1 MNKFGDYK
9 KAVDILFGIGGW
21 REIGGYIDENG
32 IRTPA
37 ITISN
42 KMEYQN
48 GNEVYKVT
56 INRKILD
63 KLTEEEGKNDR

>member
-1 MNKFGDYK
+1 MNKFSDYK

-42 KMEYQN
+42 KMEYED
-48 GNEVYKVT
+48 GNEVYQVIINKKVL
-56 INRKILD
+56 K
-63 KLTEEEGKNDR
+63 KLVEAEEKE

>member
-1 MNKFGDYK
+1 MNKFSDYK
-9 KAVDILFGIGGW
+9 KVVDILFSIGGW

>member
-1 MNKFGDYK
+1 MNKFSDYK

-21 REIGGYIDENG
+21 REIGGYINEDG

>member
-1 MNKFGDYK
+1 MNKFSDYK

-48 GNEVYKVT
+48 GNEVYKVI

>member
-1 MNKFGDYK
+1 MNKFSDYK
-9 KAVDILFGIGGW
+9 KAIDILFGIGGW

-37 ITISN
+37 IAISN
-42 KMEYQN
+42 KMEYQD
-48 GNEVYKVT
+48 GTEIYKVT

-63 KLTEEEGKNDR
+63 KLVMEEKKNEK

>member
-1 MNKFGDYK
+1 MNKFSDYK

-48 GNEVYKVT
+48 GNEVYQVIINKKV
-56 INRKILD
+56 LE
-63 KLTEEEGKNDR
+63 KLVEAEGKNDR